1 MRRRTFLHSLGGIAA
16 AALATDA
23 GVAAPAAP
31 TLPEAHFP
39 DRLHLFVWRNWELAN
54 IERMA
59 EVIVCR
65 REEILAIGESMG
77 LPPKPTL
84 SSDQV
89 RRLYIT
95 VIRQNWYLL
104 PEEQLIG
111 LLGWTRER
119 FQFTLKEDDFLDAKL
134 GPKPDCPR
142 VVYAPPGDAARR
154 RAAEIKRLVRD
165 RLGLEQDADDEPPFA
180 FVSRLSDTRYISLR
194 DPAAA
199 PASGQVDLSGWS
211 VKADEGVDGRVVQ
224 RLSEYLR
231 SAMGAGPGRDDART
245 VRLRLDP
252 GAGAEGERFTAVVE
266 VGRVEIAGNSPGG
279 LLEGVAWLR
288 GQMEENG
295 GPFLT
300 PGRVARKAA
309 FDPRYLYSYFA
320 LYGDPLLEPDVD
332 PFPDGLLEKLAG
344 VGVNG
349 VWLQAV
355 LNTLAPSATFSE
367 FGKGWETRLAA
378 LNRLVARAG
387 QFGIKVFLYL
397 NEPRAMPAEFFRGRE
412 AMRGAERSG
421 YHAMCTANPAV
432 RSWIEDSLAHVFR
445 HVPELGGVFS
455 ITMSENLTNCYS
467 KGRPETCPRCAQ
479 RANWAEGVEEVLRSI
494 HAGVRRSSP
503 RAEVIVWDWGWR
515 EDQAR
520 YLIPRLPHDVKFQS
534 VSEWSIPVER
544 GGVKA
549 AVGEYSISVVGPG
562 PRARAHW
569 ALAAEAGV
577 TSLAKV
583 QFNNTWEISAV
594 PYIPVAYLVAEHC
607 VNLVQAGVRG
617 LMESWTLGGYPSP
630 NLEIAREVCFAP
642 GDGVEP
648 VVGRVARRRYGP
660 QAAALVTEA
669 WKGFSEAFREFPYG
683 VNVYLIPTQHG
694 PANLLRARPSGA
706 PPGMILFPQDA
717 YRAWCGPYPPAVVR
731 DQFTRMA
738 DRWEQALPL
747 LRRAVG
753 QVPAPRKATAAED
766 LAIAETCLIHFRS
779 VANQVAFYLL
789 RDGPRDGATRA
800 RMREFVEREMELAG
814 RLYLLARQH
823 SVLAYEASNHYYYRP
838 LDLAEAVVNGQYLL
852 DHVL

>member
-1 MRRRTFLHSLGGIAA
+1 MRRRTFLYRLGGLAA
-16 AALATDA
+16 ATLATDPR
-23 GVAAPAAP
+23 AAEAA
-31 TLPEAHFP
+31 TATIPEDHFP
-39 DRLHLFVWRNWELAN
+39 DRLHLFVWRNWQLAN
-54 IERMA
+54 AEHMA
-59 EVIVCR
+59 DVIGCRPEEV
-65 REEILAIGESMG
+65 LAVGAAMG
-77 LPPKPTL
+77 LPPKLTL
-84 SSDQV
+84 TSDQL
-89 RRLYIT
+89 RRLYVT

-119 FQFTLKEDDFLDAKL
+119 FQFTLKEDDFLDVKL

-142 VVYAPPGDAARR
+142 LVYALAGDAARR

-165 RLGLEQDADDEPPFA
+165 RLGHELDADGEPPFA

-194 DPAAA
+194 DPSAA
-199 PASGQVDLSGWS
+199 PAPGQVDLTGWS
-211 VKADEGVDGRVVQ
+211 VKGDGGVDGRVVR

-231 SAMGAGPGRDDART
+231 TVMGAGPVQDDARA

-252 GAGAEGERFTAVVE
+252 GTGAEGERFTAVVE
-266 VGRVEIAGNSPGG
+266 AGRVEIAGNSPGG
-279 LLEGVAWLR
+279 LLQGVAWLR

-300 PGRVARKAA
+300 HGRVERKAA

-320 LYGDPLLEPDVD
+320 LYGDPLLEPDID

-355 LNTLAPSATFSE
+355 LNALAPSATFPE

-387 QFGIKVFLYL
+387 QFGIRVLLYL

-421 YHAMCTANPAV
+421 FHAMCTAHPAV

-467 KGRPETCPRCAQ
+467 KGRPETCPRCSK
-479 RANWAEGVEEVLRSI
+479 RANWGEGVEEVLRSI
-494 HAGVRRSSP
+494 HAGVRRSSH

-520 YLIPRLPHDVKFQS
+520 YLFPRLPRDVKLQS

-577 TSLAKV
+577 AILAKV

-642 GDGVEP
+642 GDGVEHL
-648 VVGRVARRRYGP
+648 VGRVARRRYGA

-669 WKGFSEAFREFPYG
+669 WRGFSEAFREFPYG

-706 PPGMILFPQDA
+706 PAGMILFPQDA
-717 YRAWCGPYPPAVVR
+717 YRGWCGPYPPAVAR

-747 LRRAVG
+747 LRQAVG
-753 QVPAPRKATAAED
+753 QVSAPRKATAEED

-779 VANQVAFYLL
+779 VANQVAFYIL
-789 RDGPRDGATRA
+789 RDGPRDGETRA
-800 RMREFVEREMELAG
+800 RMRDLVEREMELAG
-814 RLYLLARQH
+814 RLYRLARRH